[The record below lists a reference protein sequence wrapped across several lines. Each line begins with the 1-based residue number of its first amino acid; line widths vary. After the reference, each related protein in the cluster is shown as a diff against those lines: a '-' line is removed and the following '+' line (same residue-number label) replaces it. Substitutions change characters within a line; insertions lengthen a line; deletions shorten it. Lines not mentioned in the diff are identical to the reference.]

1 MEQASWQSQPI
12 WLNMDPKKKMIMEQL
27 LEQSKGKRLNESA
40 GVIMAAIT
48 QMRNQKLSF
57 TSEETELMM
66 EELTKDMS
74 QKERSK
80 VDMMKQLIKSM

>member
-1 MEQASWQSQPI
+1 MEQASWQRQPI

-48 QMRNQKLSF
+48 QMRNQKLSL